1 MAKTDQ
7 GATPTTAKT
16 SSGSAAA
23 LVAIYALCDPGTG
36 EIRYVGK
43 ANDPRARLKSHLRDA
58 KRRATPVYRWIS
70 KLGKSNQQPRIQVL
84 AWTDDWRDE
93 ERRQIADLRAK
104 GVRLLNVADGGDEP
118 ACSAAVRANNGRK
131 AAKARDPIIWRYRR
145 AMGAIL
151 HWLQQNSTAERV
163 ERFTSALR
171 SFDSLGRDKQRVI
184 ATKALL
190 QSGEALA

>member
-1 MAKTDQ
+1 MATKET
-7 GATPTTAKT
+7 GAKPTTAKT

-36 EIRYVGK
+36 EIRYIGK

-58 KRRATPVYRWIS
+58 RRRATPVYRWIS

-84 AWTDDWRDE
+84 AWTDDWREE

-104 GVRLLNVADGGDEP
+104 GARLLNVAEGGDEP
-118 ACSAAVRANNGRK
+118 ACPPSVRAENGRK
-131 AAKARDPIIWRYRR
+131 VAKARDPIIWRYRR

-151 HWLQQNSTAERV
+151 HWLQQNSTAERA
-163 ERFTSALR
+163 ERFSGALR
-171 SFDSLGRDKQRVI
+171 RFDSLGRDKQRVI

-190 QSGEALA
+190 QAGGALA